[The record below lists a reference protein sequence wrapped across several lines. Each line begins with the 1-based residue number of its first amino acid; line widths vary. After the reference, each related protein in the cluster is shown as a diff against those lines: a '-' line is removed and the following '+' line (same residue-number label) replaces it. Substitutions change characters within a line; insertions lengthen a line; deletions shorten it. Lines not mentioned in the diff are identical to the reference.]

1 MRRGWYSARRSAPPA
16 TVRSSG
22 QSQVLPVGAHWAG
35 LPYFRGA
42 YLSLLGAILI
52 HSRAINKALS
62 QVNLLTYLSGG
73 SSRKYHLWPWVMG
86 HLILTQR

>member
-1 MRRGWYSARRSAPPA
+1 MPRVQCRQQRLGLQ
-16 TVRSSG
+16 SSYRL
-22 QSQVLPVGAHWAG
+22 SHWADTG
-35 LPYFRGA
+35 TGPQYFKGA

-73 SSRKYHLWPWVMG
+73 SSRMYHLWPWVMG
-86 HLILTQR
+86 HLIFTQR